1 MGNHQTNCS
10 QTDSPSSSTQN
21 LEAVVRKSA
30 LSKNARLKL
39 AELREQQRRRSVAI
53 IAMETVTKEKVEPHN
68 NYRSFTFGQSPF
80 NSLDSQSDA
89 APFGG
94 SSSEGLSGSKKAL
107 EPPRI
112 EINGTIEHCCA
123 VNGGESTNG
132 GNHSAGLNANSG
144 ETNSGDQR
152 RGSGASIGFNK
163 HKAHKVDSRKIT
175 HKKRLER
182 GQTTTISDD
191 KSIAAA
197 AADHRAPALK
207 FFRRP
212 NECKFARSLD
222 RYNADIC
229 AEMHP
234 LSLRTAAGGAA
245 AAARSMSPLMH
256 QQRRVFS
263 SGSSSSGGGRGS
275 GSAMTYA
282 GDDDVLSWEQADAV
296 QRSWRRANNRIEQFG
311 IGADRCFAFYAFDR
325 IFERAP
331 ELKPLFGI
339 SPSFLLTD
347 LDEQEQQQQQHM
359 HPFMRHLHV
368 FNNILDLSVRNAAE
382 LKTEMLPALFTYG
395 QRHYQPKLKDE
406 FGERTVRLFCSQV
419 VGTMCDLLADD
430 FSPTELEAWIEMVT
444 YLGRA
449 LLSGFEHERLQSG
462 RKRSSQRF

>member
-1 MGNHQTNCS
+1 M
-10 QTDSPSSSTQN
+10 
-21 LEAVVRKSA
+21 R
-30 LSKNARLKL
+30 
-39 AELREQQRRRSVAI
+39 
-53 IAMETVTKEKVEPHN
+53 
-68 NYRSFTFGQSPF
+68 
-80 NSLDSQSDA
+80 
-89 APFGG
+89 
-94 SSSEGLSGSKKAL
+94 
-107 EPPRI
+107 
-112 EINGTIEHCCA
+112 
-123 VNGGESTNG
+123 
-132 GNHSAGLNANSG
+132 
-144 ETNSGDQR
+144 
-152 RGSGASIGFNK
+152 
-163 HKAHKVDSRKIT
+163 
-175 HKKRLER
+175 
-182 GQTTTISDD
+182 
-191 KSIAAA
+191 
-197 AADHRAPALK
+197 
-207 FFRRP
+207 
-212 NECKFARSLD
+212 
-222 RYNADIC
+222 
-229 AEMHP
+229 P
-234 LSLRTAAGGAA
+234 LSLRTAAGG
-245 AAARSMSPLMH
+245 AARSMSPLMH

-263 SGSSSSGGGRGS
+263 GSSGGGGGCAAGSGRGS

-430 FSPTELEAWIEMVT
+430 FSPTELEAWIEMEQFGGFEWKQKKRESTNGGNHSAGLNAISGETNSGDQRRGSGASIGFNKHKAHKVDSRKIT
-444 YLGRA
+444 HKKRLERGQTTTISDDKSIAAAAADHRA
-449 LLSGFEHERLQSG
+449 SALKFFRRANECKFARSLDRYNAKVEPHNNYRSFTFGQSPFNSLDSQSDAAPFGGSSSEGLSGSKKALEPPRIEINGAIEHCCAVNGGENTNGGNHSAGLNANSVETNSGDQRRGSGASIGFNKHKAHKVDSRKITHKKRLERGQIVHFLII
-462 RKRSSQRF
+462 REA